1 MPGKRSNGEG
11 ALRKRSNGLWE
22 CMIMTGFQPNGKR
35 KYKSFYARTRTEVL
49 QKVKDYQAAV
59 EAGLDM
65 SKKDPTFAEW
75 AQSWYDG
82 YKGHVSP
89 TTYES
94 YRYTL
99 RTLNNTF
106 GSKRLRSIRAA
117 DVESFLRELTKDGT
131 HQSQASKCRGMMFQ
145 IMRKAQANDL
155 ILKNPVELA
164 DKTRHSPQKSKKDS
178 FTAEEVRKLFSG
190 LPHDKT
196 GDSIRLL
203 LLTGMRSQELLAL
216 EAEHIEPD
224 GSCIHIRQAVKLVR
238 GVVFVGETK
247 SASSAR
253 DVPIPEAYHDMVAN
267 LRKYCSPYL
276 WTGRGID
283 RPCNPTHFRDKF
295 AEAIKSVPGVRP
307 LTPHSC
313 RHIFVSQLQAQGVPM
328 ETIQSLAGH
337 AEMGMTEHYLHVQD
351 NVKATAVERLAGLI
365 GA

>member
-11 ALRKRSNGLWE
+11 ALRKRSSGLWE

-35 KYKSFYARTRTEVL
+35 EYKSFYARTRKEVL
-49 QKVKDYQAAV
+49 QKVRDYRAAI

-65 SKKDPTFAEW
+65 TKKELKFGEW
-75 AQSWYDG
+75 AQSWYEG
-82 YKGHVSP
+82 YKDQVSP

-94 YRYTL
+94 YGYTL
-99 RTLNNTF
+99 KTLNRAF
-106 GSKRLRSIRAA
+106 GSKPLRSIRTS
-117 DVESFLRELTKDGT
+117 DVEAFLRDLTKDGT

-164 DKTRHSPQKSKKDS
+164 DKSRHAPQKSKKDS
-178 FTAEEVRKLFSG
+178 FTAEEVRKLFKF

-216 EAEHIEPD
+216 EAGHIEPD
-224 GSCIHIRQAVKLVR
+224 GSCVHIRQAVKQV
-238 GVVFVGETK
+238 K
-247 SASSAR
+247 
-253 DVPIPEAYHDMVAN
+253 
-267 LRKYCSPYL
+267 
-276 WTGRGID
+276 
-283 RPCNPTHFRDKF
+283 
-295 AEAIKSVPGVRP
+295 GVRP

-313 RHIFVSQLQAQGVPM
+313 RHTFVSQLQAQGVPM

-337 AEMGMTEHYLHVQD
+337 ADVDMTEHYLHVQD
-351 NVKATAVERLAGLI
+351 GVKATAVERLAGLI
-365 GA
+365 CS